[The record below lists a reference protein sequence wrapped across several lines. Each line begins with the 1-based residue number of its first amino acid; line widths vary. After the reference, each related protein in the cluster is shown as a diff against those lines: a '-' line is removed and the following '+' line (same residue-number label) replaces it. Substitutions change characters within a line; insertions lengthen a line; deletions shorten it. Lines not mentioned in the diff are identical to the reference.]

1 MSDGVEGRRLSADGA
16 LALAGDA
23 LRATPWLVVSDFDG
37 TLSPLQMDPWGA
49 TIVPLAQR
57 ALRRLAARPATTV
70 VLLSGR
76 SAADLA
82 ARVRVGGAS
91 YLGNH
96 GMERGGLAR
105 GETAR
110 RLVASRR
117 PGFETYDGDAERLA
131 TGVPRLLPE
140 AWLVVER
147 KPPALALHFR
157 GAPDLAA
164 AAVRVGAA
172 VDRLDP
178 AGRFERLVGMRMLEL
193 RPPGATTK
201 AQAMAALLDEVRPG
215 FAVMLGDDVS
225 DAAAFRV
232 LDAARDG
239 GTLRSLAVG
248 VHGRA
253 DQVPEIMAAAD
264 AVLPGPAEAARLL
277 WRLATWPTGG
287 PRRRPAPSGSGG
299 RGPGR

>member
-1 MSDGVEGRRLSADGA
+1 MSDGVKGRRLFAAAA

-23 LRATPWLVVSDFDG
+23 LHASPWLVVSDFDG

-76 SAADLA
+76 AATDLA
-82 ARVRVGGAS
+82 ARVRVGGAR

-96 GMERGGLAR
+96 GMERGRLAR
-105 GETAR
+105 GVAAR
-110 RLVASRR
+110 RLRISRR
-117 PGFETYDGDAERLA
+117 TGFEAYDGEAERLA
-131 TGVPRLLPE
+131 TGVPRLVPE
-140 AWLVVER
+140 PWLVVER

-157 GAPDLAA
+157 AAPDLPSAA
-164 AAVRVGAA
+164 ARVAAA

-178 AGRFERLVGMRMLEL
+178 DRRFERLVGMRMLEL

-201 AQAMAALLDEVRPG
+201 AQTMAALLDEVRPG

-232 LDAARDG
+232 LGAARANG
-239 GTLRSLAVG
+239 GTKSLAVG
-248 VHGRA
+248 VHARA
-253 DQVPEIMAAAD
+253 DPVPEIVAAAD
-264 AVLPGPAEAARLL
+264 AILPSPAEAARLL
-277 WRLATWPTGG
+277 WRLATWPTGS
-287 PRRRPAPSGSGG
+287 PQRRPGPSG
-299 RGPGR
+299 

>member
-1 MSDGVEGRRLSADGA
+1 VSDGLEARRFTADGA
-16 LALAGDA
+16 LELAGEA
-23 LRATPWLVVSDFDG
+23 LRTGPWLVVSDFDG

-49 TIVPLAQR
+49 TIEPLAQR

-82 ARVRVGGAS
+82 GRVRVGGAC

-96 GMERGGLAR
+96 GMERGCLAR
-105 GETAR
+105 GASAR
-110 RLVASRR
+110 GLVTSRT
-117 PGFETYDGDAERLA
+117 PGFEAYDGDAERIA
-131 TGVPRLLPE
+131 TEVPRLVPE

-147 KPPALALHFR
+147 KPPSMALHYR

-164 AAVRVGAA
+164 AAARVLAA

-178 AGRFERLVGMRMLEL
+178 ERRFERVAGLRMLEL
-193 RPPGATTK
+193 RPPGASTK
-201 AQAMAALLDEVRPG
+201 ADAMTTLLRDVRPG

-232 LDAARDG
+232 LGAARAG
-239 GTLRSLAVG
+239 GTTQSLAVG
-248 VHGRA
+248 VDARA
-253 DQVPEIMAAAD
+253 HPVAEIVASAD
-264 AVLPGPAEAARLL
+264 AVLASTAQAARLL
-277 WRLATWPTGG
+277 WRLATWPTGW
-287 PRRRPAPSGSGG
+287 PRRRPGPSG
-299 RGPGR
+299 

>member
-37 TLSPLQMDPWGA
+37 TLSPLHMDPWGA

-57 ALRRLAARPATTV
+57 ALRRLATRPATTV

-76 SAADLA
+76 GAADLA
-82 ARVRVGGAS
+82 GRVRVGGAR
-91 YLGNH
+91 YVGNH

-105 GETAR
+105 GGVAR
-110 RLVASRR
+110 RLVTSRT
-117 PGFETYDGDAERLA
+117 PGFESYDADAESLA

-140 AWLVVER
+140 AWLIVER

-164 AAVRVGAA
+164 AAVRVEAA

-178 AGRFERLVGMRMLEL
+178 ERRFERLAGMRMLEL

-215 FAVMLGDDVS
+215 FVVMLGDDVS

-232 LDAARDG
+232 LGAARG
-239 GTLRSLAVG
+239 LGTTRSLAVG
-248 VHGRA
+248 VHARA
-253 DQVPEIMAAAD
+253 DPVPEIVAAAD
-264 AVLPGPAEAARLL
+264 AILAGPAEAARLL
-277 WRLATWPTGG
+277 WRLATWPTGWP
-287 PRRRPAPSGSGG
+287 PRRPGPSG
-299 RGPGR
+299 

>member
-1 MSDGVEGRRLSADGA
+1 M
-16 LALAGDA
+16 
-23 LRATPWLVVSDFDG
+23 T
-37 TLSPLQMDPWGA
+37 
-49 TIVPLAQR
+49 
-57 ALRRLAARPATTV
+57 
-70 VLLSGR
+70 
-76 SAADLA
+76 
-82 ARVRVGGAS
+82 
-91 YLGNH
+91 
-96 GMERGGLAR
+96 
-105 GETAR
+105 
-110 RLVASRR
+110 SRR
-117 PGFETYDGDAERLA
+117 PGFESYDEAAEGLA

-164 AAVRVGAA
+164 AAVRVRAA

-178 AGRFERLVGMRMLEL
+178 EGRFERLIGMRMLEL

-201 AQAMAALLDEVRPG
+201 AQTMAALLDEVRPG

-239 GTLRSLAVG
+239 GTLRTLAVG

-264 AVLPGPAEAARLL
+264 AVLASPAEAARLL
-277 WRLATWPTGG
+277 WRLATWPTGW
-287 PRRRPAPSGSGG
+287 PRRRPGPSG
-299 RGPGR
+299 

>member
-1 MSDGVEGRRLSADGA
+1 VSDGVEGRRLSVDGA
-16 LALAGDA
+16 LELAGDA
-23 LRATPWLVVSDFDG
+23 LHATPWLVVSDFDG

-57 ALRRLAARPATTV
+57 ALRRLVARPATTV

-76 SAADLA
+76 ASADLA
-82 ARVRVGGAS
+82 GRVRVGGAD

-96 GMERGGLAR
+96 GMERGRLAR
-105 GETAR
+105 GAASR
-110 RLVASRR
+110 RLQTVRR
-117 PGFETYDGDAERLA
+117 PGFEAYDEGAEGLA
-131 TGVPRLLPE
+131 MGVPRLLPE

-157 GAPDLAA
+157 GAPDLAS
-164 AAVRVGAA
+164 AAVRVRAA

-178 AGRFERLVGMRMLEL
+178 EGRFERQLGMRMLEL

-201 AQAMAALLDEVRPG
+201 AQAVATLLDEVRPG

-232 LDAARDG
+232 LDAARDSG
-239 GTLRSLAVG
+239 RLRTLAVG

-264 AVLPGPAEAARLL
+264 AVLASPAEAARLL
-277 WRLATWPTGG
+277 WRLATWPTGW
-287 PRRRPAPSGSGG
+287 PRRRPGPSG
-299 RGPGR
+299 